1 MSSDMTAKDSQA
13 AMMERCAGFVDTSRA
28 ALEWINVGEN
38 QDTVGVK
45 KDNIERTLRRS
56 MRRAGKLRDA
66 AATNMAVSVFGPS
79 QNGKSFLVSVLAQP
93 ENKPLVS
100 AFNDPHGNLSYIR
113 EINPAGEGESTGL
126 VTRFTMTR
134 DQTPG
139 GFPIMLQMLSVGDM
153 IQTLSN
159 SFFMDGDQSED
170 ALASSVIELH
180 LEKFTSRTQAGGN
193 NGLTGDDVWEI
204 ADYIERN
211 FKSYAYTAGLA
222 GFWEKAANIAPDLPI
237 AQLGAFFAPVWGG
250 YDQFTDVF
258 QRLALGLQSMD
269 FVRTAYARMDA
280 LVPRD
285 ASIIDVAQ
293 LYRLNKEDT
302 SFLELSLEGG
312 KAIKLQR
319 SIVSALTAE
328 FVLPM
333 QDLPDPMFDE
343 VDLLDFPGARNRFS
357 KPLAGIFAD
366 TKDGGIGRLILRG
379 KVAYLFDRYVEDQ
392 KINAMLLCIKD
403 SNMETI
409 DLPRLIE
416 NWISLTQG
424 STPEMR
430 AKAACILFFCLTF
443 FDKHL
448 VDSAAGAED
457 SFRFNKRVDESL
469 IKGFGS
475 GGWVTEWQSGQ
486 AFDNSFWIRN
496 PNFPAEPFFEYD
508 RTTDPWF
515 ESNNPAKAGRLQEL
529 KSACLSVPL
538 VQTHFAD
545 PETAWNAAME
555 PNDGGISYLK
565 TNLRKVCRLSQKI
578 DQIAVQIGE
587 LEKTIDAELR
597 WMYIS
602 DNFDQRLAEKQK
614 SADIVLDGLVMS
626 LDRHTFAQLMAAMMV
641 DFDDVMDLMS
651 KLPADVRLSSAS
663 SASGSAPEAKRR
675 LLPRRGAAPVAK
687 AEAPEEDALK
697 SMTRPEFQTSVVIK
711 NWIDRLET
719 LKRDRTIERTYGLK
733 PKAMSDLAAE
743 LVYASRRVDL
753 AGQIKTELESVSFG
767 LSLEGQARPAAL
779 LACEIVNRFV
789 STFGLATVPLAERP
803 MIEGDPEAGDAATR
817 AVFAPSPARANVD
830 DLSQTPRQTLD
841 EYFQN
846 WAYALDYAFV
856 QNASFVAGGQ
866 VNNVQNRALGTILHQ
881 LQGAQKDTA

>member
-1 MSSDMTAKDSQA
+1 MSSKTIVKESQA
-13 AMMERCAGFVDTSRA
+13 TIMARCAGFVETSRT
-28 ALEWINVGEN
+28 ALEWISLSEN
-38 QDTVGVK
+38 KDTVGVK
-45 KDNIERTLRRS
+45 RDPIERTLRRS

-79 QNGKSFLVSVLAQP
+79 QNGKSFLVSVLARP

-100 AFNDPHGNLSYIR
+100 AFNDPNGNLSYIR

-134 DQTPG
+134 DKTPD
-139 GFPIMLQMLSVGDM
+139 GFPIMLHMLSVGDV

-170 ALASSVIELH
+170 ALTSSAIEEH
-180 LEKFTSRTQAGGN
+180 LEKFTSRAQPDCN
-193 NGLTGDDVWEI
+193 NGLTSDDVWEI

-211 FKSYAYTAGLA
+211 FKSYTYTAGLS
-222 GFWEKAANIAPDLPI
+222 GFWEKAARIGPNLPI
-237 AQLGAFFAPVWGG
+237 SQLGAFFAPIWGG
-250 YDQFTDVF
+250 YEMFSNVF
-258 QRLALGLQSMD
+258 QRLAQGLQSMG
-269 FVRTAYARMDA
+269 FARTTFARMDA
-280 LVPRD
+280 LVPRHS
-285 ASIIDVAQ
+285 SIIDVAQ
-293 LYRLNKEDT
+293 LYMLDKEDT
-302 SFLELSLEGG
+302 FFLELSLDGN

-333 QDLPDPMFDE
+333 KDLPDPIFDE

-357 KPLAGIFAD
+357 KPLAGVFAD

-424 STPEMR
+424 RTPKMR

-457 SFRFNKRVDESL
+457 RFRFDKRMDESL
-469 IKGFGS
+469 IKGFSS
-475 GGWVTEWQSGQ
+475 GGWVTEWRSGQ

-508 RTTDPWF
+508 RSTDPWS
-515 ESNNPAKAGRLQEL
+515 ESNNLAKAERLQEL
-529 KSACLSVPL
+529 KLACLSVPL

-565 TNLRKVCRLSQKI
+565 TNLRKVCNLSQKI
-578 DQIAVQIGE
+578 DQIAVQIGD
-587 LEKTIDAELR
+587 LEKTVDAELR

-602 DNFDQRLAEKQK
+602 DNFDKRLIEKQK
-614 SADIVLDGLVMS
+614 LADFVLDGLVTS
-626 LDRHTFAQLMAAMMV
+626 LDRQTFAQLLAAMMV

-651 KLPADVRLSSAS
+651 KVPADVRLSSAS
-663 SASGSAPEAKRR
+663 SAIGSAPEAKRR
-675 LLPRRGAAPVAK
+675 LLPRRGSAPVEK
-687 AEAPEEDALK
+687 SETPEEDTLK

-711 NWIDRLET
+711 NWIDRLEA
-719 LKRDRTIERTYGLK
+719 LKRDRSIERTYGLTSE
-733 PKAMSDLAAE
+733 AMTDIATE

-753 AGQIKTELESVSFG
+753 AGQIKSKLESVSFG

-779 LACEIVNRFV
+779 IACEIVNRFV
-789 STFGLATVPLAERP
+789 STFGMADVPISERP
-803 MIEGDPEAGDAATR
+803 MIEGNPEAGDKPR
-817 AVFAPSPARANVD
+817 AVFATSPARANVD
-830 DLSQTPRQTLD
+830 DLAATPRQTL
-841 EYFQN
+841 EEFFQN
-846 WAYALDYAFV
+846 WAYALDHAFV

-866 VNNVQNRALGTILHQ
+866 INNEQNKSLGTILHK
-881 LQGAQKDTA
+881 LQGAQNDTA